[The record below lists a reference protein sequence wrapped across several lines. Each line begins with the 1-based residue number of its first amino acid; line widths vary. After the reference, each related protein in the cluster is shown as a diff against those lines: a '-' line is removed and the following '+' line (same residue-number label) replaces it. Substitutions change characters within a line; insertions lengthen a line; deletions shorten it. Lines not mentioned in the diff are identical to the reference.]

1 MKYSFIILILLLAGS
16 AVSAQEVVSSNGDSK
31 SAGGIEVSWT
41 IGEVLIETFISD
53 ATALTQG
60 FHQTRLMV
68 TAISDVLFPGLEIK
82 VFPNPT
88 PDIITIHFSEY
99 IDGSKYWLFDMTG
112 KLLENKLINSEDTE
126 INMNRYA
133 SGQYILK
140 LTNKS
145 RQAIQTFQV
154 VKY

>member
-1 MKYSFIILILLLAGS
+1 MKYSFSILILFLCGQAMH
-16 AVSAQEVVSSNGDSK
+16 AQQVVSSNGDSK
-31 SAGGIEVSWT
+31 SAAGVRVSWT
-41 IGEVLIETFISD
+41 LGEPVIETLIGTSN
-53 ATALTQG
+53 TLTQG
-60 FHQTRLMV
+60 FHQTKV
-68 TAISDVLFPGLEIK
+68 AITAVSEILFPGLEIK

-88 PDIITIHFSEY
+88 PDIITIQFSEY
-99 IDGSKYWLFDMTG
+99 PEGSMYWLYDLRG
-112 KLLENKLINSEDTE
+112 KLLENKLISSTNTE
-126 INMNRYA
+126 ISMKNYA